1 MASISLSMSKSTLLP
16 WKRAAWWRHL
26 STSCRDHNKGDSLID
41 IPVESKLPSQAS
53 VVVAGAGLIGNSV
66 AYHLVE
72 RGWKDVVI
80 IDKGNI
86 ADGTS
91 K

>member
-1 MASISLSMSKSTLLP
+1 MFCVRLPRLLHRRRVHPLPSTCSASSSSS
-16 WKRAAWWRHL
+16 
-26 STSCRDHNKGDSLID
+26 SSDSIID
-41 IPVESKLPSQAS
+41 IPTETRLPESAS